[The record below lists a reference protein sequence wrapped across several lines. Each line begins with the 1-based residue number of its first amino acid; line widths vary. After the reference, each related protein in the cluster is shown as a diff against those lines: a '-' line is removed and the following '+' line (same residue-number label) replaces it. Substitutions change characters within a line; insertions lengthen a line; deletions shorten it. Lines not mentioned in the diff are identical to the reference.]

1 MLDCGQLCRPE
12 WQTALLIVCVVSLCR
27 KWPIHVG
34 KIASNAVRR
43 SIGIFLTIV
52 SLVFLSEP
60 TLAKAAP
67 LAPSISIKVIPS
79 EVVPAQAGYIYVGG
93 GYPLRVSITLD
104 GAPLDV
110 YWAGN
115 GYIAL
120 FSFGFDEP
128 PGTHAV
134 VTQVFDPATGNRLEQ
149 TDSITVLDF
158 EYQKEQV
165 AVPYR
170 LSPLLDPE
178 LNQSELDQLS
188 AIYANRTRLAYWDWP
203 FSLPVPGGI
212 VTSRFGGNRIY
223 NGGVL
228 AAHHAGIDFRRAI
241 GEPVYA
247 TANGRVV
254 AAQHFEVRGNVIILD
269 HGFGIFSQYAHL
281 SELNVQ
287 AGQYVRR
294 DQLIGAAGAT
304 GRVNGPHLHFEIIV
318 NGAPVDPIRWFALAP
333 GFVPPREFIPDKDN
347 PGEGSP
353 DG

>member
-1 MLDCGQLCRPE
+1 MTRVVPLVEGDC
-12 WQTALLIVCVVSLCR
+12 
-27 KWPIHVG
+27 IHVG
-34 KIASNAVRR
+34 KIVLNAVRR
-43 SIGIFLTIV
+43 SVGVFLSIV
-52 SLVFLSEP
+52 SLLILSEP
-60 TLAKAAP
+60 VTLAEAAP
-67 LAPSISIKVIPS
+67 VAPDLSVKVVPQ

-93 GYPLRVSITLD
+93 GYPLRVSIVLD
-104 GAPLDV
+104 NTPLDV
-110 YWAGN
+110 FWSGT
-115 GYIAL
+115 GYTAL

-128 PGTHAV
+128 PGAHSV
-134 VTQVFDPATGNRLEQ
+134 VTQVFDPATGSTLEQ
-149 TDSITVLDF
+149 VDTISVLDF

-178 LNQSELDQLS
+178 LNQKEIDQLS
-188 AIYANRTRLAYWDWP
+188 AIYANRTRLAHWDWP

-228 AAHHAGIDFRRAI
+228 AAHHTGIDFRRAI
-241 GEPVYA
+241 SEPVYA
-247 TANGRVV
+247 TADGRVI

-269 HGFGIFSQYAHL
+269 HGYGVFSQYAHL
-281 SELNVQ
+281 SEFHVQ
-287 AGQYVRR
+287 PGQYVRR

-304 GRVNGPHLHFEIIV
+304 GRVNGPHLHFEIVV

-333 GFVPPREFIPDKDN
+333 GFVPPREFIPDKNN